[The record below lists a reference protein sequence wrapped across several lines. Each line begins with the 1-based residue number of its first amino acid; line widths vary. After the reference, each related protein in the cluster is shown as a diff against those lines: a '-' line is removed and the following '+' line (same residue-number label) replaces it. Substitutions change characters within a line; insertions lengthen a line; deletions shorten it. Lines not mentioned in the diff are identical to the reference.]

1 MVLELKLFEIN
12 FTYYVNYEVL
22 NYLYNLNSSIQYCN
36 REIFKRISYF
46 LL

>member
-12 FTYYVNYEVL
+12 FTNYVYYEVL
-22 NYLYNLNSSIQYCN
+22 NYLYNLNSSILSCN